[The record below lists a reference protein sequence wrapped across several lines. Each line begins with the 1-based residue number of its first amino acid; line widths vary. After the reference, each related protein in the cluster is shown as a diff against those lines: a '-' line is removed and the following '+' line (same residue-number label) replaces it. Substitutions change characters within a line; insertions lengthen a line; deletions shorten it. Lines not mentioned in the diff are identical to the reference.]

1 MKHQL
6 DFDIFVKQAVTDA
19 FHRYA
24 IVFGEQESNLSR
36 VAHLAADDL
45 VKNWGPELALIF
57 RDAIK
62 AEMEAQLD
70 AIKSD

>member
-6 DFDIFVKQAVTDA
+6 DFDIFVQQAVTDA
-19 FHRYA
+19 FHRYTIA
-24 IVFGEQESNLSR
+24 FGEQESNLSR

-57 RDAIK
+57 RDSIK
-62 AEMEAQLD
+62 AEMEAQLND
-70 AIKSD
+70 IKSE